1 MISIYEKMK
10 GIIRMKKF
18 DVHVCLVSDQALP
31 NFIPV
36 LAEDFRPQEVILL
49 ATEPMKKGGNVGR
62 SDEKPLLC

>member
-1 MISIYEKMK
+1 MFGRGIDCIYEKMK

-18 DVHVCLVSDQALP
+18 DVHVRLVSDQALP

-49 ATEPMKKGGNVGR
+49 ATEPMKKKR
-62 SDEKPLLC
+62 KRWPK

>member
-1 MISIYEKMK
+1 
-10 GIIRMKKF
+10 MKKF

-36 LAEDFRPQEVILL
+36 LTEDFRPQEVILL